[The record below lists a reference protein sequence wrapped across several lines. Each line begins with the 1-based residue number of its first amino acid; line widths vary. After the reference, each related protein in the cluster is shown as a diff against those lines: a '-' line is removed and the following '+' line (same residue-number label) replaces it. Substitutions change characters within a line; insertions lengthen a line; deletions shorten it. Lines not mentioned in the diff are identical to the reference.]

1 MMKYRNDMIKMNDM
15 KMRSINSNASG
26 LMSRLALVV
35 ALLAGVLSAQGQES
49 SNEPVVG
56 DNVTALCQ
64 VTPAYSTD
72 GKFTFTMPAYS
83 VLAEIEYIDVI
94 TSATT
99 QPVVMTLAVGAE
111 NGNVLT
117 VVTMAAEGYT
127 LSYQWYENTSASNE
141 GGTEISGATGASYTV
156 PTTTAGT
163 YYYYYVATA
172 TGTDDA
178 SLKTAVASNVATVT
192 ISASPVFTH
201 TISVEADPAG
211 GGTVTGG
218 SSGTYN
224 VDTQFEFRATPNEG
238 YRFKNW
244 TIDGIN
250 GGSEITYP
258 FIVNGDFSKVVAH
271 FERVYPLSGDYVLFF
286 PEDGYTPITEAAE
299 GETVT
304 VSFNPSDPENVDKI
318 IIPSG
323 KYFSDQYTATEGVT
337 ITMKEHGD
345 GTFTMPA
352 KAVTVS
358 AVLAD
363 QEEYTL
369 NLTTTEPQVIPES
382 MWVLLYSLGE
392 NINVYDNQTNERF
405 LDLNLDGN
413 RDILL
418 KENDN
423 ESTYSAIRQ
432 AGADAIKSNPRFA
445 VSYVIPQQYNS
456 VLFVLNTPKAIQ
468 SDWITVGDG
477 TSIVYSGQAQ
487 TPAVTVTDGGKD
499 ITGYFDVVYSNNMNA
514 CEATAVNAPTVTV
527 TPKSTCTDY
536 TGSATAKFTIAR
548 KALELVAD
556 RKTIV
561 EGEALP
567 DFTGRISGFVDGEE
581 LSGTDVLTFS
591 VEGTPSTEGEY
602 AVIGK
607 LNGEASGNYGQNYTF
622 DNVAANT
629 TAFTI
634 TPIQTFT
641 HGGLEYKITSLILHT
656 AELSGYDGDKPTG
669 ELVIPASVND
679 GETNYTVNSIG
690 DGAFVFCYDLT
701 SVTIPAS
708 VKSIG
713 DAAFGNCTS
722 LSSFTI
728 PDGVTSIG
736 KSAFEVTGLV
746 SVAIPASVK
755 SIGKDAFLNCQNLQ
769 LVTVYTPSVP
779 TTNGKIFTPRNPKVK
794 VYVLIDLVN
803 DFTNDVNWSTNAD
816 IEPLAS
822 IGIGDPWNAK
832 KNHNFFVTI
841 GQTEYAYAKVSKEY
855 IYTVNGV
862 LVNGIVTALLVDLSG
877 NKATYEVTENKA
889 TKLTFGDVEW
899 KSEGALIVRPANISF
914 NGAAIDTESLSFTNI
929 GYLTTNSSMTLV
941 AGFGSSVGTIKGATY
956 AVGLGIGDSSVS
968 LSDGNLIFTA
978 GTAAGQTVEQIYVDP
993 ETVIVGG
1000 VQMQKLSAATQADLS
1015 GVTNVSLAL
1024 EPNSVSHVSIEKN
1037 YSGGKV
1043 NTYLKFGVGSP
1054 VKAAIGGTRR
1064 ASILKCRQKGKT
1076 TKAKVIINKSFVKK
1090 KKVLQKSHSR
1100 VRGAED
1106 EMIEIEPDEEY
1117 VVLQDGPLVLTF
1129 DVEEEPI
1136 TIEGITLG
1144 DPDPNDLNLDGDVN
1158 AADIVKA
1165 VCDGKTKAEIDE
1177 IVNAIMQK

>member
-1 MMKYRNDMIKMNDM
+1 M
-15 KMRSINSNASG
+15 
-26 LMSRLALVV
+26 
-35 ALLAGVLSAQGQES
+35 
-49 SNEPVVG
+49 
-56 DNVTALCQ
+56 
-64 VTPAYSTD
+64 
-72 GKFTFTMPAYS
+72 
-83 VLAEIEYIDVI
+83 
-94 TSATT
+94 
-99 QPVVMTLAVGAE
+99 
-111 NGNVLT
+111 
-117 VVTMAAEGYT
+117 
-127 LSYQWYENTSASNE
+127 
-141 GGTEISGATGASYTV
+141 
-156 PTTTAGT
+156 
-163 YYYYYVATA
+163 
-172 TGTDDA
+172 
-178 SLKTAVASNVATVT
+178 
-192 ISASPVFTH
+192 
-201 TISVEADPAG
+201 
-211 GGTVTGG
+211 
-218 SSGTYN
+218 
-224 VDTQFEFRATPNEG
+224 
-238 YRFKNW
+238 
-244 TIDGIN
+244 
-250 GGSEITYP
+250 
-258 FIVNGDFSKVVAH
+258 
-271 FERVYPLSGDYVLFF
+271 
-286 PEDGYTPITEAAE
+286 
-299 GETVT
+299 
-304 VSFNPSDPENVDKI
+304 
-318 IIPSG
+318 
-323 KYFSDQYTATEGVT
+323 
-337 ITMKEHGD
+337 
-345 GTFTMPA
+345 
-352 KAVTVS
+352 
-358 AVLAD
+358 
-363 QEEYTL
+363 
-369 NLTTTEPQVIPES
+369 
-382 MWVLLYSLGE
+382 
-392 NINVYDNQTNERF
+392 
-405 LDLNLDGN
+405 
-413 RDILL
+413 
-418 KENDN
+418 
-423 ESTYSAIRQ
+423 
-432 AGADAIKSNPRFA
+432 
-445 VSYVIPQQYNS
+445 
-456 VLFVLNTPKAIQ
+456 
-468 SDWITVGDG
+468 
-477 TSIVYSGQAQ
+477 
-487 TPAVTVTDGGKD
+487 
-499 ITGYFDVVYSNNMNA
+499 
-514 CEATAVNAPTVTV
+514 
-527 TPKSTCTDY
+527 
-536 TGSATAKFTIAR
+536 
-548 KALELVAD
+548 
-556 RKTIV
+556 
-561 EGEALP
+561 
-567 DFTGRISGFVDGEE
+567 
-581 LSGTDVLTFS
+581 
-591 VEGTPSTEGEY
+591 
-602 AVIGK
+602 IGK

-779 TTNGKIFTPRNPKVK
+779 TTNGKIFTPLNPKVK

-841 GQTEYAYAKVSKEY
+841 GQTEYAYAKVSIEY

-877 NKATYEVTENKA
+877 NEATYEVTENKA

-914 NGAAIDTESLSFTNI
+914 NEAAIDTESLSFTNI

-941 AGFGSSVGTIKGATY
+941 AGFGSSVGTIKGASY

-1043 NTYLKFGVGSP
+1043 NTYLKFGAGSP

-1064 ASILKCRQKGKT
+1064 ASILKCRLKGVKGKT

-1106 EMIEIEPDEEY
+1106 EMIEIESGEEY
-1117 VVLQDGPLVLTF
+1117 VVLEDGPLLLTF

-1136 TIEGITLG
+1136 TIESITLE

-1165 VCDGKTKAEIDE
+1165 ISDGKTKAEIDE
-1177 IVNAIMQK
+1177 IVNAIMGK